1 MAESIQ
7 TTWRMDGDIVC
18 IPEFRQCCSA
28 IDDLELEDIEG
39 KTPTWYT
46 WLTFKKRQLKATL
59 SSSRWWKA

>member
-1 MAESIQ
+1 
-7 TTWRMDGDIVC
+7 MDGDIVC